1 MDRLQKTGKHL
12 EKKWTQHDTLCRNAI
27 QGSAWHRPQS
37 RYSGLTDDQST
48 SKLISLRG
56 NWDGSGSHPQCCCS
70 TCFPLASPRVFLL
83 KPAAR
88 DPQSWTSWTILL
100 DQTTRFPM
108 FIDFLWCF
116 ASSFQQKNWEHFCVS
131 VWKWCFWWCIPS
143 YTPKFV
149 HILVGKMMINPAKKS
164 GIPQPTLALL
174 TGWNGGVAG
183 DRIHQLRHEE
193 TQGSPPRTSQSEKL
207 GAYHTEMKKKSG
219 SAHWATGNIFNGIR
233 RWFSQTDLKP
243 PNKNDSRCSADQ
255 LTIISG
261 YMDPDG
267 LPWLVRMRPVGSF
280 PMGKLEFSQ
289 PSHKCGCVVLRFS
302 QVFLHQI
309 WMSNGFNDI

>member
-1 MDRLQKTGKHL
+1 MSEATFFQKCPKEKRTWKPLIYKPLDIVSSLGPPPENSSSKRFNSCKALGHWEDSSGFAKDDDMDRLQKTGKHL

-116 ASSFQQKNWEHFCVS
+116 ASSFQQKN
-131 VWKWCFWWCIPS
+131 
-143 YTPKFV
+143 
-149 HILVGKMMINPAKKS
+149 
-164 GIPQPTLALL
+164 
-174 TGWNGGVAG
+174 
-183 DRIHQLRHEE
+183 
-193 TQGSPPRTSQSEKL
+193 L
-207 GAYHTEMKKKSG
+207 GAFLRVCLKMVFLMVYTIVYPQVRPYFSRENDDKSSKKKWYPPANTCPPHRLKWRSCRWSHPPIAARRDPG
-219 SAHWATGNIFNGIR
+219 LSA
-233 RWFSQTDLKP
+233 TDLSVRKIGSLP
-243 PNKNDSRCSADQ
+243 HRDEEEIRLSTLSHWKHIQWDQKMIQPN
-255 LTIISG
+255 
-261 YMDPDG
+261 
-267 LPWLVRMRPVGSF
+267 GSETTQQKWF
-280 PMGKLEFSQ
+280 
-289 PSHKCGCVVLRFS
+289 
-302 QVFLHQI
+302 
-309 WMSNGFNDI
+309 